1 LPVSQAPKPK
11 PQPKPKRPRAAPVV
25 LPPSRTM
32 QVRDAPFEV
41 RKRGVARFDL
51 SDPYHLAVTI
61 SWPAF
66 IALAFGSAMA
76 LNVVFASLYD
86 LKAGAVQNLA
96 QGDLL
101 RAFFFS
107 LETLATVG
115 YGEMAPAS
123 DYGHVVAAIEILFG
137 MAFTAIF
144 TGILFVRFSKPQAKI
159 LFATRA
165 VVTPH
170 NGVPTL
176 MIRIANGRL
185 TMLTHAQ
192 AKLSCIMVETTEEG
206 HLLRRFHDMALMR
219 HDMPIF
225 PLTWTLMHSIDEHSP
240 LHGLTAQDLEDH
252 QVRVFLSVQ
261 ARDVGLE
268 ATVQDLAGFGHSQI
282 LFGKRYSDAVT
293 IDDNGGATA
302 DIARLSLVE

>member
-1 LPVSQAPKPK
+1 VNAPLKPK
-11 PQPKPKRPRAAPVV
+11 PRLKPKKPAPVV

-51 SDPYHLAVTI
+51 SDPYHLAVTMP
-61 SWPAF
+61 WPAF

-76 LNVVFASLYD
+76 LNVIFAALYD
-86 LKAGAVQNLA
+86 LRPGAVQNLD

-123 DYGHVVAAIEILFG
+123 NYGHVVAATEILFG

-159 LFATRA
+159 LFATHA

-170 NGVPTL
+170 NGVQTL

-185 TMLTHAQ
+185 TMLTHAS

-219 HDMPIF
+219 SDMPIF
-225 PLTWTLMHSIDEHSP
+225 PLTWTLMHPINEHSP
-240 LHGLTAQDLEDH
+240 LHGLVSQDLEDH
-252 QVRVFLSVQ
+252 QVRVFVSVQ
-261 ARDVGLE
+261 ARDPGLE
-268 ATVQDLAGFGHSQI
+268 AIVQDLTGFGHSQI

-293 IDDNGGATA
+293 VDDNGGATA

>member
-1 LPVSQAPKPK
+1 VTTPPKLKLRPKPK
-11 PQPKPKRPRAAPVV
+11 KPGAAQVV

-51 SDPYHLAVTI
+51 SDPYHLAVTMP
-61 SWPAF
+61 WPAF

-76 LNVVFASLYD
+76 LNVIFAALYD
-86 LKAGAVQNLA
+86 LRPDAVQNLE

-123 DYGHVVAAIEILFG
+123 NYGHVVAAIEILFG

-159 LFATRA
+159 LFATHA

-170 NGVPTL
+170 NGVRTL
-176 MIRIANGRL
+176 MIRIANGRM
-185 TMLTHAQ
+185 TMLTHAS
-192 AKLSCIMVETTEEG
+192 AKLSCILVETTEEG
-206 HLLRRFHDMALMR
+206 HLMRSFHDMALVR
-219 HDMPIF
+219 SDMPIF
-225 PLTWTLMHSIDEHSP
+225 PLTWTLMHPIDEASP
-240 LHGLTAQDLEDH
+240 FYGMTSQELEDR
-252 QVRVFLSVQ
+252 QGRVFLSVQ
-261 ARDVGLE
+261 ARDAGLE
-268 ATVQDLAGFGHSQI
+268 AMVQDLAGFGHNQI
-282 LFGKRYSDAVT
+282 LFGKRYSDAIT
-293 IDDNGGATA
+293 IDENGGATA

>member
-1 LPVSQAPKPK
+1 MPVTQPPNPKP
-11 PQPKPKRPRAAPVV
+11 RPRPKGARPPPAV

-51 SDPYHLAVTI
+51 SDPYHLAVTV

-66 IALAFGSAMA
+66 IGLAFGSAMA
-76 LNVVFASLYD
+76 LNIVFAALYD
-86 LKAGAVQNLA
+86 LRAGAVQNLA

-123 DYGHVVAAIEILFG
+123 DYGHVVAAIEILVG

-185 TMLTHAQ
+185 TMLTHAS
-192 AKLSCIMVETTEEG
+192 AKLSCIMVETTKEG
-206 HLLRRFHDMALMR
+206 HQLRRFHDMALTR

-225 PLTWTLMHSIDEHSP
+225 PLTWTLMHPIDEHSP
-240 LHGLTAQDLEDH
+240 LHGLTPKALEDH

-268 ATVQDLAGFGHSQI
+268 ATVQDLAGFGHDQI

-293 IDDNGGATA
+293 IDDSGAATA